1 MEKPALRVDR
11 ERRRLF
17 VVERAQPDEIAPGAL
32 EPHVR
37 ADHLDDVRAG
47 ADLFELVVGETG
59 HQFADTSRSRSGWL
73 VMIASTPA
81 AIRRRIVGTSS
92 TVHT

>member
-1 MEKPALRVDR
+1 M
-11 ERRRLF
+11 
-17 VVERAQPDEIAPGAL
+17 ERAQPDEVAAGAL

-37 ADHLDDVRAG
+37 SDDLDDIRAS
-47 ADLFELVVGETG
+47 ANLFEFVVGETR
-59 HQFADTSRSRSGWL
+59 HQAAVSSRSFLGSL

-81 AIRRRIVGTSS
+81 AARRRIVGTSS